1 VLCDDVPK
9 EANKMNSVKKQW
21 TETNFNSANGYF
33 MLLVAVVVLVA
44 LVAISILVL
53 KSAANG
59 QPPSGAWILSLILI
73 TVLFFGICIGFY
85 MLQPNEGAIVTLFDD
100 YRGTDRA
107 SGLHW
112 RIPFWAVKKISL
124 RSRNL
129 NGEKLKVNDKSGN
142 PIEIA
147 AAIVWRVEDTAQAV
161 FEIDDYEA
169 YVHVQSEA
177 AVRHVASSYHYDN
190 NEAEAERGA
199 ASEQMTLRGST
210 ADVARALMDEL
221 QERLGKA
228 GVFVEEARLT
238 HLAYAPEIA
247 SAMLRRQQA
256 EAVIAARSKIVH
268 GAVTMVEMALNGL
281 SEKNLVTLDNER
293 KAAMVSNLL
302 VVLCAESNV
311 QPIVNTG
318 TLYN

>member
-1 VLCDDVPK
+1 M
-9 EANKMNSVKKQW
+9 ETMKKKW
-21 TETNFNSANGYF
+21 TETPFTSVNGYVAGAVLIGLA
-33 MLLVAVVVLVA
+33 LLATLFAEAAVGGA
-44 LVAISILVL
+44 GRP
-53 KSAANG
+53 SAMSLAG
-59 QPPSGAWILSLILI
+59 IAVSTGLSFGILS
-73 TVLFFGICIGFY
+73 GFY
-85 MLQPNEGAIVTLFDD
+85 MLQPNEAAIVTLFGD

-107 SGLHW
+107 EGLRW
-112 RIPFWAVKKISL
+112 RIPFYALKKISL

-129 NGEKLKVNDKSGN
+129 NGDRLKVNDKSGN

-161 FEIDDYEA
+161 FEIDDYES

-190 NEAEAERGA
+190 NEAEAAMPG
-199 ASEQMTLRGST
+199 EQMTLRGST
-210 ADVARALMDEL
+210 AAVARALMEEL

-228 GVFVEEARLT
+228 GVSVEEARLT

-268 GAVTMVEMALNGL
+268 GAVTMVEMALHGL
-281 SEKNLVTLDNER
+281 SEKNLVELDNER

-311 QPIVNTG
+311 QPIVNAG

>member
-1 VLCDDVPK
+1 M
-9 EANKMNSVKKQW
+9 EMMKKKW
-21 TETNFNSANGYF
+21 TETRFSSLNGYVAGAI
-33 MLLVAVVVLVA
+33 LLA
-44 LVAISILVL
+44 LVIFIGALFVNGALVSKLVL
-53 KSAANG
+53 GLVVIIGMIAIFLAA
-59 QPPSGAWILSLILI
+59 
-73 TVLFFGICIGFY
+73 GFY
-85 MLQPNEGAIVTLFDD
+85 MLQPNEGAMMTLFGD
-100 YRGTDRA
+100 YKGTDRA
-107 SGLHW
+107 SGLRW
-112 RIPFWAVKKISL
+112 RIPFYAVKKISL

-129 NGEKLKVNDKSGN
+129 NGDKLKVNDKSGN

-161 FEIDDYEA
+161 FEIDDYES

-190 NEAEAERGA
+190 NEVDAVIPG
-199 ASEQMTLRGST
+199 EQMTLRGST
-210 ADVARALMDEL
+210 ASVALALMEEL

-228 GVFVEEARLT
+228 GVTVEEARLT

-268 GAVTMVEMALNGL
+268 GAVTMVEMALKGL
-281 SEKNLVTLDNER
+281 SEKNLVELDNER

>member
-1 VLCDDVPK
+1 LLFSKQAEGGNVNT
-9 EANKMNSVKKQW
+9 NKRVWNEIAFASM
-21 TETNFNSANGYF
+21 NGYV
-33 MLLVAVVVLVA
+33 MTLIALALIVAAAA
-44 LVAISILVL
+44 LFIQSPAI
-53 KSAANG
+53 G
-59 QPPSGAWILSLILI
+59 GALFFRFALILGGAF
-73 TVLFFGICIGFY
+73 LLGGLY
-85 MLQPNEGAIVTLFDD
+85 MLQPNEGALITLFGD

-107 SGLHW
+107 SGLRW
-112 RIPFWAVKKISL
+112 CMPFYGRKKISL

-161 FEIDDYEA
+161 YEIDDYDA
-169 YVHVQSEA
+169 YVHIQSEA

-190 NEAEAERGA
+190 NENDANPNEI
-199 ASEQMTLRGST
+199 TLRGGT
-210 ADVARALMDEL
+210 TDVARALIQEL

-228 GVFVEEARLT
+228 GVVVEEARLT

-268 GAVTMVEMALNGL
+268 GAVTMVEMALAGL
-281 SEKNLVTLDNER
+281 SEKNIVELDNER

-318 TLYN
+318 TLYT